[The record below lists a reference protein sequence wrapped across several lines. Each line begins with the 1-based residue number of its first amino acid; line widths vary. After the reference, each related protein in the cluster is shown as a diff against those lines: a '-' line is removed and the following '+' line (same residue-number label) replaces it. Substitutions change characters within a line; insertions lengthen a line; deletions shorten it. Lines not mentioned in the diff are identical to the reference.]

1 MKNEINIDEL
11 NDKELE
17 KISKTNNFDK
27 YYYLTNN
34 YAFNISLLLT
44 VYGIYIIFIKDK
56 FY

>member
-17 KISKTNNFDK
+17 KISKTNSFDK

-56 FY
+56 L